1 MSKYCNNC
9 FCCGHYLVPRY
20 KRLVN
25 NIFSQNPQHSVDR
38 NNLERLRF
46 YAIQKPEKLHKS
58 FRYMS
63 EKIARYLR
71 HQNLPYVILGIKAM
85 DDTVKSCRA
94 QLNTFIDHYLATLH
108 LLLEERDDLELIEHA
123 IHSFESFCEIRQEA
137 PNYQRDYEF
146 FVDRFTQLCHDNDPI
161 NKIRFRYLGLRG
173 HQALIRKTAGDELH
187 NDVWK
192 HMNQIIPSIIFNMKV
207 PNQNRTQDLSITT
220 ISPEQVMI
228 TTETLTENDL
238 NILANTIL
246 KDLFCRV
253 HVNDIPTCIKP
264 VLNHLDLHE
273 LWTVVD
279 FPKYIFSEIMNS
291 VKHHNSYKTIDLLL
305 EYLELYCE
313 KKDILR
319 IKTCIMQVIHVCLM
333 FAATNTG
340 VESTIFSG
348 IARLIKCLEKSF
360 HNESRRSK
368 ASVYIQDE
376 QQFQNA
382 VIDGIREFMEK
393 LRDYQIMEV
402 MHIIITSLPIVNQDN
417 ENKKNHLSDVNLK
430 FQLLLLKTMQKVAT
444 TYQAKHHDESTS
456 TQTTFPHQLFDPL
469 IKMMSASVVEIRL
482 IILEI
487 LILLI
492 DKRHYA
498 DKIRKIRMP
507 KDISQLNLSAATKT
521 SHLVD
526 MPFMKKY
533 GPQFLPQLYN
543 CILMNNNTKDIFYT
557 IYCLMNIVTLEVNDQ
572 DILVDIIHFCFEIQS
587 TLLTTIDEDYKKL
600 SKINCNC
607 IHALIAAYFNL
618 MSKLYGIEAFSAH
631 VDEVIQS
638 RELSAPHLLPPNAF
652 QSTTK
657 ESLSKSLS
665 MECLFSEKIVIDAL
679 KLSHY
684 DISRFDRIIH
694 KPG

>member
-85 DDTVKSCRA
+85 DDTVKSCCE

-207 PNQNRTQDLSITT
+207 PNQNRSQDLSITT
-220 ISPEQVMI
+220 ISLEQVTI

-291 VKHHNSYKTIDLLL
+291 VNHYNSYSIIDLLL
-305 EYLELYCE
+305 DHLELYSE
-313 KKDILR
+313 KKDMLR
-319 IKTCIMQVIHVCLM
+319 IKTCIMQVIHICLI

-348 IARLIKCLEKSF
+348 LARLIKCLEKSF

-382 VIDGIREFMEK
+382 VIDGIREFTEK

-402 MHIIITSLPIVNQDN
+402 
-417 ENKKNHLSDVNLK
+417 
-430 FQLLLLKTMQKVAT
+430 AA
-444 TYQAKHHDESTS
+444 TYQAKRHDESTS

-498 DKIRKIRMP
+498 DKIRKIRIP

-533 GPQFLPQLYN
+533 GERFLRQLYN

-587 TLLTTIDEDYKKL
+587 ILLTIIDEDYKKL

-618 MSKLYGIEAFSAH
+618 MSKLYGIEAFSTH

-657 ESLSKSLS
+657 ENLSKSLS